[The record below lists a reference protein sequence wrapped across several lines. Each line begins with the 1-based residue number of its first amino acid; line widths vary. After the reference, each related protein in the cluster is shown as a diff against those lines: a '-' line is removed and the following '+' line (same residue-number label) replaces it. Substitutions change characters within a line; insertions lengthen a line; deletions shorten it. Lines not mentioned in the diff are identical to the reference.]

1 MTVPVLLALTKQYPD
16 IKITMVSK
24 TFFAPL
30 FASIPNVCFLEA
42 DVDGRH
48 KGIFGLLR
56 LYADLKKTGVN
67 AIADLHNVIRSNV
80 ITALFS
86 LKGFPTA
93 TVDKARAEKKALT
106 RTRNKIF
113 TPLLPIVE
121 RHAKVF
127 ADLGLPVTIGT
138 HSLTTMPLA
147 GEVLNLTGD
156 KAHHW
161 IGIAPFAKHESK
173 VYPNDLMQKV
183 IKALADDLNNKI
195 FLFGAGSHE
204 IDILNKCAS
213 DFANST
219 VVAGKLKF
227 EEELQL
233 ISHLDVML
241 SMDSG
246 NAHLAANY
254 GIPVITLW
262 GATHPFAGFAPFGQ
276 PLENALLADR
286 EKYPMLPT
294 SVYGNKKIEG
304 YQNVM
309 QTISP
314 ETVIHK
320 VRSVLKKHS
329 I

>member
-1 MTVPVLLALTKQYPD
+1 
-16 IKITMVSK
+16 MVSK
-24 TFFAPL
+24 AFFAPL

-113 TPLLPIVE
+113 TPLLRIVE

-127 ADLGLPVTIGT
+127 ADLGLPVTIGA

-183 IKALADDLNNKI
+183 IKALADDPNNKI

-276 PLENALLADR
+276 PSDNALLADR

-304 YQNVM
+304 YQNAM